1 MAEFVIK
8 RIRMPRQ
15 HFSGYFTCV
24 CVVLVFLMHLAS
36 AERLKS
42 SRGDAGADSLD
53 LLLGA
58 GNQYGMIPKSVS
70 DAYGSGDKAASSAS
84 SSSMAPIDRHSP
96 WYKGLE
102 NLSHRIF
109 QLGAEKEAQWPE
121 LKLTQLRT
129 ILGIVFGGIGAGLS
143 SAGGLG
149 GGGLFVPLFNLMLQF
164 DPKTSAALSNFMIL
178 GGSIVNLIINLRQHH
193 PIHKNKPVIDFD
205 VLLLMQ
211 PNMLLGISIGV
222 IFNVVLPSWLITALL
237 ALVLGYMTFHSI
249 KGGLKRWSRE
259 SQQNQA
265 RREALEAQARA
276 PVSVSTSTPADENQ
290 VTAAAT
296 APKFS
301 FPTSQPAAN
310 GVKDSGASSLTTP
323 LLSSAPAA
331 AAPRAPKLIP
341 RRKIAALVVVW
352 FAFFSVQVLRGGKSD
367 SSVLG
372 FEKCGIGYWALTST
386 QIPLALILT
395 AWTINQLRQ
404 YHGAPNK
411 DNAKVYDIQEEGY
424 VLGPESATLFPWM
437 ALVAGVLGGMLGIGG
452 GMIINP
458 LLFTV
463 GMLPQVTAATCAS
476 MVFFSSSMSVIQYW
490 LMGRIPLQYALI
502 SAFLCAIFSWFGIV
516 IVHKAIEKYNRA
528 SLIVFSVAAVMGVS
542 AVLMCGFG
550 GYDVWRQ
557 YEGGGY
563 MGFHYPC

>member
-1 MAEFVIK
+1 MAEFVIT

-15 HFSGYFTCV
+15 RFSGYFTCV

-36 AERLKS
+36 AERLMS
-42 SRGDAGADSLD
+42 SRRDAGADSLD

-58 GNQYGMIPKSVS
+58 GNQNGMVTKSVS
-70 DAYGSGDKAASSAS
+70 DQYGSGDEAASSASSS
-84 SSSMAPIDRHSP
+84 SSSMAPIDRHSF
-96 WYKGLE
+96 WFKGME

-109 QLGAEKEAQWPE
+109 QLGAEEEVKWPE

-193 PIHKNKPVIDFD
+193 PFHKSKPVIDFD

-222 IFNVVLPSWLITALL
+222 IFNVILPSWLITALL
-237 ALVLGYMTFHSI
+237 ALVLGYMTFHSM
-249 KGGLKRWSRE
+249 KGGLKRWSKE

-265 RREALEAQARA
+265 RKEALEAQARA
-276 PVSVSTSTPADENQ
+276 PVSVSISPPADESE
-290 VTAAAT
+290 VTAAAA
-296 APKFS
+296 APNFS
-301 FPTSQPAAN
+301 VPTSEEAAAD
-310 GVKDSGASSLTTP
+310 GPKDSLTTP
-323 LLSSAPAA
+323 LLLGAPPAGP
-331 AAPRAPKLIP
+331 PRPPKLIP

-352 FAFFSVQVLRGGKSD
+352 LAFFSVQVLRGGKSD
-367 SSVLG
+367 SPSVLG

-424 VLGPESATLFPWM
+424 VLGPDSATLFPWM

-458 LLFTV
+458 LLFSV

-502 SAFLCAIFSWFGIV
+502 SAVLCAIFSWFGIV

-557 YEGGGY
+557 YIGGGY